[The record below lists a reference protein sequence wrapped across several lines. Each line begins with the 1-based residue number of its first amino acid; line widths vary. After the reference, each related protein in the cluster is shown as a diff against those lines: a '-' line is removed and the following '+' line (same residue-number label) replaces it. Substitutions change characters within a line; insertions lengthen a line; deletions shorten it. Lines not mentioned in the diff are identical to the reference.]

1 MNTIANHAVTPF
13 IHSGPNQRNAQTI
26 GDSPSDDNRSQ
37 PKTGASTRSNGVH
50 LTMSAQASTEGTHG
64 KEVADRYSEAV
75 DAIIEQQSSAD
86 ASSKSTAVENAPIL
100 LSDLPPLKLFNQAD
114 VKAYEKQ
121 LMSELAS
128 RGIDTSQRIDL
139 GIDYQGNVIV
149 KNDHPDKEAIEATF
163 QEDMDLRNGLVQTSN
178 FYLFREIFALHQQ
191 WANRVDSGVSEKV
204 ANVWLI
210 DAVGGAV
217 SKSSQGLTF
226 EDGVSQDPFASD
238 KTASLAMKAYQS

>member
-1 MNTIANHAVTPF
+1 MNTIANHAVTPV
-13 IHSGPNQRNAQTI
+13 IHSGPNQSNAQKI
-26 GDSPSDDNRSQ
+26 DDSPSDDNRSQ
-37 PKTGASTRSNGVH
+37 PKTGTSNGGVH
-50 LTMSAQASTEGTHG
+50 VTMSAQASTEGTHG
-64 KEVADRYSEAV
+64 KEVADRYSKAV
-75 DAIIEQQSSAD
+75 DAIIEQQSSSS
-86 ASSKSTAVENAPIL
+86 ASSKSTAVEDAPIL
-100 LSDLPPLKLFNQAD
+100 LSDLPPLKFFNQAD

-139 GIDYQGNVIV
+139 GIDYQGKVIV

-178 FYLFREIFALHQQ
+178 FYLFREIFVLHQQ
-191 WANRVDSGVSEKV
+191 WANKVDSGVSERI

-226 EDGVSQDPFASD
+226 EDGVSQDPFAGG
-238 KTASLAMKAYQS
+238 KTASAAMKAYQS